1 MAKNLWLLM
10 ISTTRIMD
18 KKQVSLHNT
27 IVAIATAQGISSISI
42 IRISGEGALA
52 IAVKLSHLHDITPR
66 YAHLTTL
73 YTSDNE
79 PIDKAIMLYFSA
91 PNSFTG
97 EEIVEFQCHGGM
109 IVSQEILDTIL
120 SYGVRLAEPGEFSK
134 RAFLNG
140 KIDLTE
146 AEAISK
152 LIEAKSVDA
161 AKILARQLKGELKDF
176 IENSREGLLKSL
188 AYSEVMIDYAE
199 EDIPNDIMQNIL
211 IQLDDLTLEIETI
224 VDASHR
230 RRGLIDGFKV
240 AIIGKPNVGKSSLL
254 NALLNYDRA
263 IVSEIAG
270 TTRDTIEEEVRIGT
284 HIIRLVDTA
293 GIRDSNDTIEK
304 IGIERSLSS
313 IEDADIIIA
322 LFDYA
327 RSYDEEDEKIIS
339 LLENQKGKHI
349 IVALNKFDLINKF
362 EIQKLNKFNPLK
374 VSAKKSFVKLTQEL
388 ALLLDNIGEGEEL
401 MLISTRQIEAVKK
414 AKNEIVEAKKPL
426 LDGELEFFSYHL
438 QEAVKALSSISKPYD
453 SEEILD
459 KMFGEFCLGK

>member
-1 MAKNLWLLM
+1 MHSFSNSIA
-10 ISTTRIMD
+10 
-18 KKQVSLHNT
+18 
-27 IVAIATAQGISSISI
+27 AIATAHGVSSISI
-42 IRISGEGALA
+42 IRVSGEASFE
-52 IAVKLSHLHDITPR
+52 IAKKLSHLVNIKTR
-66 YAHLTTL
+66 YAHLTSL
-73 YTSDNE
+73 YTAKDE
-79 PIDKAIMLYFSA
+79 LIDKAIMIYFSA

-109 IVSQEILDTIL
+109 IVAQEILDTIT

-161 AKILARQLKGELKDF
+161 AKILAKQMKGELKVF
-176 IENSREGLLKSL
+176 VEESREALLRSL

-199 EDIPNDIMQNIL
+199 EDIPDDILQSI
-211 IQLDDLTLEIETI
+211 ISQLDGLTETIEEI

-230 RRGLIDGFKV
+230 RRGLIEGFKV

-254 NALLNYDRA
+254 NALLSYDRA
-263 IVSEIAG
+263 IVSDIAG
-270 TTRDTIEEEVRIGT
+270 TTRDTIEEQVRIGS

-293 GIRDSNDTIEK
+293 GIRDSDDTIEK

-313 IEDADIIIA
+313 VEDADIIIA
-322 LFDYA
+322 LFDGTIA
-327 RSYDEEDEKIIS
+327 LDKEDEKILSMVDS
-339 LLENQKGKHI
+339 LEDKHA
-349 IVALNKFDLINKF
+349 IVAINKTDL
-362 EIQKLNKFNPLK
+362 EVKLDRDALSKYNPVD
-374 VSAKKSFVKLTQEL
+374 VSAKKGFVRLTRKIET
-388 ALLLDNIGEGEEL
+388 LLNGIGEGEEL
-401 MLISTRQIEAVKK
+401 MLISARQIEAVTLAK
-414 AKNEIVEAKKPL
+414 ASIAEAKEPL
-426 LDGELEFFSYHL
+426 LSGELEFFSYHL
-438 QEAVKALSSISKPYD
+438 QEAVKAISSISKPYD

>member
-1 MAKNLWLLM
+1 M
-10 ISTTRIMD
+10 
-18 KKQVSLHNT
+18 HNSANS
-27 IVAIATAQGISSISI
+27 IAAIATAHGVSSISI
-42 IRISGEGALA
+42 IRVSGDAALQ
-52 IAVKLSHLHDITPR
+52 IAKKLSHMETIKPR
-66 YAHLTTL
+66 HAHLTSL
-73 YTSDNE
+73 YTAQNDL
-79 PIDKAIMLYFSA
+79 IDQAIMIYFSA

-109 IVSQEILDTIL
+109 IVAQEILDTVT

-161 AKILARQLKGELKDF
+161 AKILAKQMKGELKVFVD
-176 IENSREGLLKSL
+176 ESRDALLRSL

-199 EDIPNDIMQNIL
+199 EDIPDDILQSIVS
-211 IQLDDLTLEIETI
+211 QLDGLTEKIAQI

-230 RRGLIDGFKV
+230 RRGLIEGFKV

-254 NALLNYDRA
+254 NALLSYERA
-263 IVSEIAG
+263 IVSDIAG
-270 TTRDTIEEEVRIGT
+270 TTRDTIEEQVRIGS

-293 GIRDSNDTIEK
+293 GIRESDDTIEK

-313 IEDADIIIA
+313 VADADIIIA
-322 LFDYA
+322 LFDG
-327 RSYDEEDEKIIS
+327 SETFDKEDEKILS
-339 LLENQKGKHI
+339 LVQEIEDKHC
-349 IVALNKFDLINKF
+349 IVAINKTDLEARLERGLLKKFDPV
-362 EIQKLNKFNPLK
+362 E
-374 VSAKKSFVKLTQEL
+374 VSAKKGFVRLTQKIET
-388 ALLLDNIGEGEEL
+388 LLNSIGEGEEL
-401 MLISTRQIEAVKK
+401 MLISARQIEAVTL
-414 AKNEIVEAKKPL
+414 AKQSISEAKEPL
-426 LDGELEFFSYHL
+426 LNGELEFFSYHL
-438 QEAVKALSSISKPYD
+438 QEAVKAISSISKPYD